1 MLTIKLT
8 FEKET
13 GLDAIDPL
21 GDVTI
26 SDGVSAFTI
35 RTTYLDSWLAA
46 LISGY
51 DQSCSANSVTVE
63 VSEEPKPIKIMVTPT
78 GLLTVSYENQALEPQ
93 PAQDLKVALQDAAKD
108 LLKALNGLPNSR
120 RNAFLAPIRKF
131 VSAGNP
137 GPGTCEKIGGE
148 SW

>member
-8 FEKET
+8 FEEET

-51 DQSCSANSVTVE
+51 NQSRSADSVTVE
-63 VSEEPKPIKIMVTPT
+63 VSEEPQPIKILGTPA
-78 GLLTVSYENQALEPQ
+78 GLLTISYENQTLQPQ
-93 PAQDLKVALQDAAKD
+93 SAQDLKVALRNAAVD
-108 LLKALNGLPNSR
+108 LLKALDGLPNDR
-120 RNAFLAPIRKF
+120 RNNFLDPIRKF
-131 VSAGNP
+131 IAAGSN
-137 GPGTCEKIGGE
+137 GHG
-148 SW
+148 